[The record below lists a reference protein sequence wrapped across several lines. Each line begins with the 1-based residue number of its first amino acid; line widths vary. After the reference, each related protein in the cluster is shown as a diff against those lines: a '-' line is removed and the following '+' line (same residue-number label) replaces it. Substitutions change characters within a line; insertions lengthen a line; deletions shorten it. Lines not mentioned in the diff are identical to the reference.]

1 MKKQNVESLKRKLEV
16 QRGILYAC
24 EDIFNDIRYLQ
35 GTDIV
40 SEEENE
46 LLDFPQWR
54 FINEMLWNYL
64 VLELHKI
71 YSKSSNDKYRIQP
84 VLNELNDRF
93 NGLAFKDKLSRE
105 SISLLLKEFNGDV
118 FAEHFK
124 KLNAIRDK
132 YIAHL
137 DIDRNNLRIENVDI
151 EYFLELNKQ
160 IIREVIDPIENGCS
174 SHYFG
179 NPSTIKSFVRNIS
192 SYKSVY
198 DKIESAIVNPEE
210 RKKLNP
216 ATEVDLLRIL
226 GKRNFVIEGIS

>member
-1 MKKQNVESLKRKLEV
+1 MESLKHKIEV

-40 SEEENE
+40 VEEENE

-54 FINEMLWNYL
+54 FINELLWNYL

-71 YSKSSNDKYRIQP
+71 YSERSNDKYRILA
-84 VLNELNDRF
+84 VLNELNDKF
-93 NGLAFKDKLSRE
+93 NRLAFKDKLSRE
-105 SISLLLKEFNGDV
+105 RISLLIKEFNGAV

-124 KLNAIRDK
+124 KLNDIRDK

-137 DIDRNNLRIENVDI
+137 DIDRSNLRIENVDI
-151 EYFLELNKQ
+151 EYFLELNKK
-160 IIREVIDPIENGCS
+160 IIRDVIDPIESGNS
-174 SHYFG
+174 SYYFG
-179 NPSTIKSFVRNIS
+179 NPANIKSFVRKIS
-192 SYKSVY
+192 RYKSVY

-226 GKRNFVIEGIS
+226 GKKNFVIEGIS